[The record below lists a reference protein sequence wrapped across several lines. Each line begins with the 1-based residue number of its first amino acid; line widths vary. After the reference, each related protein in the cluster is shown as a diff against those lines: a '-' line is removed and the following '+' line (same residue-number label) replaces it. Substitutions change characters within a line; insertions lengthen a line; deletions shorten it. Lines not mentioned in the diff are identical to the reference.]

1 MEAWSSSR
9 EVSLQIDQL
18 EPCES
23 TSSPYVLVAGAMAE
37 GQHRAFTLEVCVKP
51 VSKAVNEEADW
62 TSSVA
67 EDLDPHLKDT
77 LRSSSVEESV
87 EVWERL
93 PRPCAWKT
101 QVTRGE
107 WTGAGALGGEHIHD
121 SPQWL
126 LHVSKPMTVKI
137 ILTQDRNDHEEV
149 LPLWLAVYKL
159 GPSQRDPEKRARLF
173 RYRRL
178 RVGAMEAWSSSREV
192 SLHIDQLEPCET
204 SSQYVLVAGAMAEG
218 QHRTFDL
225 TICATP
231 IDNIVGGTCDVTAW
245 QGDAI
250 GPVSPLPTQSGPLER
265 SKTRPPFLAPL
276 IGALERATT
285 LPDH

>member
-1 MEAWSSSR
+1 
-9 EVSLQIDQL
+9 
-18 EPCES
+18 
-23 TSSPYVLVAGAMAE
+23 
-37 GQHRAFTLEVCVKP
+37 
-51 VSKAVNEEADW
+51 
-62 TSSVA
+62 
-67 EDLDPHLKDT
+67 
-77 LRSSSVEESV
+77 
-87 EVWERL
+87 
-93 PRPCAWKT
+93 
-101 QVTRGE
+101 
-107 WTGAGALGGEHIHD
+107 
-121 SPQWL
+121 
-126 LHVSKPMTVKI
+126 
-137 ILTQDRNDHEEV
+137 
-149 LPLWLAVYKL
+149 
-159 GPSQRDPEKRARLF
+159 
-173 RYRRL
+173 
-178 RVGAMEAWSSSREV
+178 MEAWSSSREV